1 MASYFSYLPNID
13 LAIRPIRFP
22 WSEQQYK
29 VAKNIFRRFKLSDSV
44 LDTATYFKKY
54 VIDDSDRPDLVS
66 ELLYGRSDYDWVI
79 MMCNKFINCPFTDLD
94 SMPELPALE
103 YLVLD
108 AFPNLQKLDRLTIF
122 TTLKVLYLR
131 MLNKIIDIRPLG
143 DIENLG
149 LLDLTG
155 TRFSP
160 SAPSHILLGSE
171 IRTICNETWSKSIS
185 LVESH

>member
-1 MASYFSYLPNID
+1 MTKVS
-13 LAIRPIRFP
+13 RFP
-22 WSEQQYK
+22 E
-29 VAKNIFRRFKLSDSV
+29 NIEEIDISACTITDLSMFQGCTKL
-44 LDTATYFKKY
+44 
-54 VIDDSDRPDLVS
+54 R
-66 ELLYGRSDYDWVI
+66 LLVI

-160 SAPSHILLGSE
+160 SAPSHIILGSE